1 MEETPAVSSQ
11 SHVATLNFSV
21 YWVFANAVR
30 SFKGMFNTHDSPS
43 PAWSGDP
50 FGIHD
55 EASIWIG
62 YPISNLTA
70 RSFQWAWSYEFFLFP
85 ESAHWSKNK
94 GDPQVKIR
102 TYIRNWKGLTC
113 ITILRV
119 GITEEHIKI
128 YMQIQFRYTEMYKHM
143 NFGPF
148 AVFWTYGKWVG
159 LPSRPSAML

>member
-11 SHVATLNFSV
+11 SRVATLNFSV

-70 RSFQWAWSYEFFLFP
+70 RSVQWAWSYEFFCSLKV
-85 ESAHWSKNK
+85 HIGRRIK

-113 ITILRV
+113 IT
-119 GITEEHIKI
+119 EEHIKI
-128 YMQIQFRYTEMYKHM
+128 YMQIQFRYTEMYKHIK
-143 NFGPF
+143 FGPF

-159 LPSRPSAML
+159 LRSRPCAML

>member
-30 SFKGMFNTHDSPS
+30 SFKGIFNTHDSPS

-70 RSFQWAWSYEFFLFP
+70 RSFQWAWSYEFFCSLKV
-85 ESAHWSKNK
+85 HI
-94 GDPQVKIR
+94 GRR
-102 TYIRNWKGLTC
+102 TKV
-113 ITILRV
+113 ILRSKYV
-119 GITEEHIKI
+119 HILEIERGWHVSPFLELASQKNTLKYTCKYNLDIPKCINIWILDLLRCFEHTENE
-128 YMQIQFRYTEMYKHM
+128 
-143 NFGPF
+143 
-148 AVFWTYGKWVG
+148 
-159 LPSRPSAML
+159 